1 VFSSLWSKRKEP
13 QQATTGHNRPPH
25 GLMHWSNK
33 PLASKSESLR
43 GERSLAMIW
52 YELVALQ
59 WFFWSPNTSDHP
71 KHQKKCENMVN
82 KIETFQ
88 NMYFMICIYIYI
100 CVCIM
105 YLSLS
110 LSLSATRFNY
120 VWFHMSIH
128 FHTCPI
134 TESPGP
140 TIGQYWSKLVASR
153 SLSASSP
160 RASSTW
166 KAWPWPHI

>member
-1 VFSSLWSKRKEP
+1 MEQEEK
-13 QQATTGHNRPPH
+13 ATTGHNRPPR

-43 GERSLAMIW
+43 GERSLAGDD
-52 YELVALQ
+52 LVPFVAL
-59 WFFWSPNTSDHP
+59 WCSSPNTSDHP

-88 NMYFMICIYIYI
+88 NMYFMIYIYIYL

-105 YLSLS
+105 YVSLS